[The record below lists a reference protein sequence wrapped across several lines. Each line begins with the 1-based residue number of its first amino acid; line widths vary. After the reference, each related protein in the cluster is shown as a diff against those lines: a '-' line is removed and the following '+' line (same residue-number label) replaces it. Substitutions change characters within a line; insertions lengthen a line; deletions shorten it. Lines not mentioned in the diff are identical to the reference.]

1 MRFTSIAHLEKPP
14 RHQLQL
20 LGAQPGFQTARI
32 ARYRRGPRKFLQ
44 GWLLLLRVLVSHT
57 ANLITLNPLAFFAL
71 QATTAALLDQ
81 ATANKQYAQLG
92 HIHLR
97 ARIRARSV
105 LRENT
110 AWKVALQ
117 LRVAGIVLREDTRL
131 SAAAKRLLAILH
143 QIPVF
148 ALRELT
154 RSLSQ
159 VRAPVALREVGL
171 VKAAA

>member
-32 ARYRRGPRKFLQ
+32 ARYRRGAQRTFQVLQ
-44 GWLLLLRVLVSHT
+44 GWLLLVRVLVSHT
-57 ANLITLNPLAFFAL
+57 ANLITLNPLALFAL

-81 ATANKQYAQLG
+81 ATAPKQYAQLDP
-92 HIHLR
+92 IHLR

-117 LRVAGIVLREDTRL
+117 LRVAEIVLREGTRL
-131 SAAAKRLLAILH
+131 LAAAKRLLAM
-143 QIPVF
+143 V
-148 ALRELT
+148 E
-154 RSLSQ
+154 
-159 VRAPVALREVGL
+159 
-171 VKAAA
+171 

>member
-1 MRFTSIAHLEKPP
+1 M
-14 RHQLQL
+14 
-20 LGAQPGFQTARI
+20 
-32 ARYRRGPRKFLQ
+32 
-44 GWLLLLRVLVSHT
+44 LLLRVLVPHT
-57 ANLITLNPLAFFAL
+57 ANLITLKPLALLAL

-81 ATANKQYAQLG
+81 TSAHKQYAQLG
-92 HIHLR
+92 PIHLR
-97 ARIRARSV
+97 ARIRASSA

-110 AWKVALQ
+110 AWKVAIQ
-117 LRVAGIVLREDTRL
+117 LRVAEIVLREDTRL

-154 RSLSQ
+154 RSLAQ